1 MTDSV
6 IDVQALRKTYRDGF
20 LGRRGIEALKGVSFQ
35 VQRGTI
41 FGLLGPNGAGKTTLI
56 KVLLGIVRK
65 TGGTAALLGLTG
77 GRSPR
82 AAQRRVPSR
91 KPSNSAASYREFGP
105 GILRQPEWDV
115 RGRNPPAAG
124 LNFSNWW
131 GWAHGGGVPSRSSP
145 KGCSRGWG
153 WRRR

>member
-6 IDVQALRKTYRDGF
+6 IDIQELRKTYRDGF
-20 LGRRGIEALKGVSFQ
+20 LGRRRIEALKGVSFQ

-65 TGGTAALLGLTG
+65 TGGTAALLGHAG
-77 GRSPR
+77 GGSPR

-91 KPSNSAASYREFGP
+91 KPSNSAASYGEFGA

-115 RGRNPPAAG
+115 LARNPQPPA
-124 LNFSNWW
+124 
-131 GWAHGGGVPSRSSP
+131 
-145 KGCSRGWG
+145 
-153 WRRR
+153 